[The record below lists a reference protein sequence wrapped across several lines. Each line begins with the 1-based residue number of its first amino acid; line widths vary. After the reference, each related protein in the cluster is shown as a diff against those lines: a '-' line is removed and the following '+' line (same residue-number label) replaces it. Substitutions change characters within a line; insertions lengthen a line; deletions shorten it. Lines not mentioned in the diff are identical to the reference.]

1 MGNPMKKITLLRN
14 TLMVLLL
21 AFSTLSYGQ
30 TTAPDNT
37 KPWIILDS
45 TYTLES
51 IDSSDNTTFDI
62 YYGNTSGTA
71 VKGIQ
76 FSFNYDKDVFDE
88 PTLAYNNTS
97 GTDGYMSYDVDSTN
111 GIVKVVWV
119 YTGSTTTFDMTNG
132 NMFTVDI
139 PFLSNYTQSSVD
151 DIDFT
156 TDLTA
161 YYVKTDGTDGVLG
174 KQDNGGNFVEPAF
187 DYVATILNSGTNPAE
202 SIPVILQKSSDGNTW
217 VDITTITTGAD
228 GKATFSENVDQGYWQ
243 VRLKIASGL
252 DATTAL
258 STADANMIAQIAA
271 GVQSASGIQFYTAN
285 PNQANG
291 VTASD
296 SYLVFARLATNG
308 TDYAN
313 NPDVLFFTETQF
325 NTINAA
331 SSDQSSS
338 IPGLSEFLS
347 PTINGTTAGNFYLLV
362 LGDANGTGLN

>member
-1 MGNPMKKITLLRN
+1 MKKITLLRN

-51 IDSSDNTTFDI
+51 IDSNDNTTFDI
-62 YYGNTSGTA
+62 YYDNTSGNA

-76 FSFNYDKDVFDE
+76 FSFNYDNTVFDE
-88 PTLAYNNTS
+88 PTLTYNNTS
-97 GTDGYMSYDVDSTN
+97 GPVGYLSYDVDSTN
-111 GIVKVVWV
+111 GVVKVVWV
-119 YTGSTTTFDMTNG
+119 YIGASTTFDVVAG

-161 YYVKTDGTDGVLG
+161 YYVKADGTDGVLG

-217 VDITTITTGAD
+217 TDVTTVTTAVDGT
-228 GKATFSENVDQGYWQ
+228 ATFSENVDQGYWQ

-252 DATTAL
+252 DASTSL

-291 VTASD
+291 ITASD
-296 SYLVFARLATNG
+296 SYLVFARLAQGNSSYTS
-308 TDYAN
+308 
-313 NPDVLFFTETQF
+313 NPDVLFFTEAQY
-325 NTINAA
+325 NTINGA

-338 IPGLSEFLS
+338 IPGVSEFLS
-347 PTINGTTAGNFYLLV
+347 PTINGTTTGNFYLLV

>member
-1 MGNPMKKITLLRN
+1 MKKITLLRN

-51 IDSSDNTTFDI
+51 IDSNDNTTFDI
-62 YYGNTSGTA
+62 YYDNTSGNA

-76 FSFNYDKDVFDE
+76 FSFNYDNTVFDE
-88 PTLAYNNTS
+88 PTLTYNNTS
-97 GTDGYMSYDVDSTN
+97 GPVGYLSYDVDSTN

-119 YTGSTTTFDMTNG
+119 YTGASTTFDMVAG

-161 YYVKTDGTDGVLG
+161 YYVKADGTDGVLG

-217 VDITTITTGAD
+217 TDVTTVTTAVDGT
-228 GKATFSENVDQGYWQ
+228 ATFSENVDQGYWQ

-252 DATTAL
+252 DASTSL

-291 VTASD
+291 ITASD
-296 SYLVFARLATNG
+296 SYLVFARLAQGNSSYTS
-308 TDYAN
+308 
-313 NPDVLFFTETQF
+313 NPDVLFFTEAQY
-325 NTINAA
+325 NTINGA

-338 IPGLSEFLS
+338 IPGVSEFLS
-347 PTINGTTAGNFYLLV
+347 PTINGTTTGNFYLLV